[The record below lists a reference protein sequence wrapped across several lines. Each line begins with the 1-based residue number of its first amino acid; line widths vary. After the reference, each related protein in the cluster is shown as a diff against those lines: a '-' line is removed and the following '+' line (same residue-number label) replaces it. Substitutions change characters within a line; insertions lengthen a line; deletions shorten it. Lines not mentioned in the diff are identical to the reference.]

1 MNILYAV
8 SEAAP
13 FSKTGGLG
21 DVAGS
26 LPKAL
31 CAEGEDCRV
40 ILPLYSSIAEKWRE
54 QMTFSFYTHVHLSWR
69 TQYCGVYELNYDNV
83 TYYFLDNEF
92 YFKRNKVYGEPD
104 DGERFGFF
112 SRAVIEVLPLLGW
125 RPDIINCNDWQT
137 ALIPIY
143 LRYEPAEFYQGIKS
157 VFTIHNIEY
166 QGRFIEWCLGDVFGL
181 PRELYDSGII
191 RYDDDIN
198 LMKGAIYK
206 ADYVTTVSPSYCWEL
221 RYPYFACGLNNV
233 IADNAYKFS
242 GILNGID
249 LDRFSP
255 ENDSCLSSSYSAKD
269 ISGKVECKKSLCRE
283 LGLDEND
290 DGPIIAC
297 ISRLVSHK
305 GFDLVSAALDSLVDK
320 GARLVILGTGE
331 AGFENRFRQA
341 ENYYKGR
348 VSANIMY
355 SEQRASMLYAGA
367 DMLLMPSKSEPCG
380 LSQMIAMRYGT
391 LPIVHAVG
399 GLRDSVR
406 PYPQDNSNGFSF
418 DEYSV
423 PALIGT
429 VDYALGVYNNK
440 SEWQALMHRAMTE
453 DLSWSHSAKEYID
466 VYKKISG

>member
-13 FSKTGGLG
+13 FIKTGGLG

-31 CAEGEDCRV
+31 CTEGVNARV

-54 QMTFSFYTHVHLSWR
+54 KMQFLFYTTVHLSWR
-69 TQYCGVYELNYDNV
+69 RQYAGVYSLEHEGV
-83 TYYFLDNEF
+83 TYYFVDNEF
-92 YFKRNKVYGEPD
+92 YFKRGKAYGEPD

-112 SRAVIEVLPLLGW
+112 SRAVVEIMPLLDFK
-125 RPDIINCNDWQT
+125 PDIVSCNDWQT

-143 LRYEPAEFYQGIKS
+143 LRYEQAEFYREIKS

-191 RYDDDIN
+191 RYENDIN

-206 ADYVTTVSPSYCWEL
+206 ADYVTTVSPGYAWEL
-221 RYPYFACGLNNV
+221 RNPYFACGLHKV
-233 IADNAYKFS
+233 IEDNAYKFS
-242 GILNGID
+242 GIVNGID
-249 LDRFSP
+249 MQRFSP
-255 ENDSCLSSSYSAKD
+255 ENDRHLPQPFSAD
-269 ISGKVECKKSLCRE
+269 ELSGKRECKRALCRE
-283 LGLDEND
+283 LGMDEND

-305 GFDLVSAALDSLVDK
+305 GCDLISAALDSLVSK
-320 GARLVILGTGE
+320 GVRVVILGTGDS
-331 AGFENRFRQA
+331 AFENRFRDA
-341 ENYYKGR
+341 EYRHKGR
-348 VSANIMY
+348 VSSNIMY
-355 SEQRASMLYAGA
+355 SEQRASLIYAGA

-380 LSQMIAMRYGT
+380 LSQLIAMRYGT
-391 LPIVHAVG
+391 LPVVHAVG
-399 GLRDSVR
+399 GLRDTVR

-418 DEYSV
+418 GDYSTD
-423 PALIGT
+423 ALLGT
-429 VDYALGVYNNK
+429 VDYAVGVYYNK
-440 SEWQALMHRAMTE
+440 EQWRSLMKRAMTE
-453 DLSWSHSAKEYID
+453 DLGWSRSAKEYID
-466 VYKKISG
+466 VYRKITQ

>member
-31 CAEGEDCRV
+31 CRAGEDCRV
-40 ILPLYSSIAEKWRE
+40 ILPLYGSVDAKWRE
-54 QMTFSFYTHVHLSWR
+54 RMTFCFYTYVHLSWR
-69 TQYCGVYELNYDNV
+69 IQYCGVYKLKYEGV

-92 YFKRNKVYGEPD
+92 YFSRPKTYGEPD

-112 SRAVIEVLPLLGW
+112 SRAIIEVMPLLGW
-125 RPDIINCNDWQT
+125 RPDVVSCNDWQT
-137 ALIPIY
+137 ALVPIY
-143 LRYEPAEFYQGIKS
+143 LRYEPAEYYQGIKS

-166 QGRFIEWCLGDVFGL
+166 QGRYIEWCLGDVFGL
-181 PRELYDSGII
+181 PRELYDFGII
-191 RYDDDIN
+191 RYENDIN

-206 ADYVTTVSPSYCWEL
+206 ADYVTTVSPSYCREL
-221 RYPYFACGLNNV
+221 QYPYFACGLENV
-233 IADNAYKFS
+233 VSDNSYKFS

-249 LDRFSP
+249 TLRFSP
-255 ENDSCLSSSYSAKD
+255 EHDEFIVAPFSAD
-269 ISGKVECKKSLCRE
+269 APDGKKECKKQLCRE
-283 LGLDEND
+283 LGFDEND

-305 GFDLVSAALDSLVDK
+305 GFDLVSTALDALISR
-320 GARLVILGTGE
+320 GARVVILGTGDK
-331 AGFENRFRQA
+331 GFESRFREA
-341 ENYYKGR
+341 ENFYKGR

-355 SEQRASMLYAGA
+355 SEQRASLLYAGA

-391 LPIVHAVG
+391 IPIVHSVG

-406 PYPQDNSNGFSF
+406 PYPQENSIGFSF
-418 DEYSV
+418 EEYSAA
-423 PALIGT
+423 ALVGT
-429 VDYALGVYNNK
+429 ADYALGIYNNRP
-440 SEWQALMHRAMTE
+440 EWQSLMRRAMTE
-453 DLSWSHSAKEYID
+453 DFGWERSAREYIN
-466 VYKKISG
+466 VYKKISS

>member
-31 CAEGEDCRV
+31 CAQGEDCRV
-40 ILPLYSSIAEKWRE
+40 ILPLYGSIDEKWRE
-54 QMTFSFYTHVHLSWR
+54 QMSFSFYTKVHLSWR
-69 TQYCGVYELNYDNV
+69 SQYCGVYELEHEGV
-83 TYYFLDNEF
+83 TYYFLDNEY
-92 YFKRNKVYGEPD
+92 YFKRSKVYGEPD

-125 RPDIINCNDWQT
+125 RPDVINCNDWQT
-137 ALIPIY
+137 ALVPVY

-166 QGRFIEWCLGDVFGL
+166 QGRYIEWCLGDVFGL

-191 RYDDDIN
+191 RYENDIN
-198 LMKGAIYK
+198 LMKAAIYK

-221 RYPYFACGLNNV
+221 RYPYFASGLHEV

-249 LDRFSP
+249 LSRFSP
-255 ENDSCLSSSYSAKD
+255 ENDSFLAAPYNAAD
-269 ISGKVECKKSLCRE
+269 TSGKADCKRALCRE

-290 DGPIIAC
+290 DSPIIAC

-305 GFDLVSAALDSLVDK
+305 GFDLVSAALDSLVGK
-320 GARLVILGTGE
+320 GARLVILGTGDE
-331 AGFENRFRQA
+331 VFENRFREA
-341 ENYYKGR
+341 EGFYKGR
-348 VSANIMY
+348 VSASIMY

-423 PALIGT
+423 SALIGT
-429 VDYALGVYNNK
+429 TDYALGVYYNRPQ
-440 SEWQALMHRAMTE
+440 WQELMHRAMTE
-453 DLSWSHSAKEYID
+453 DLGWERSAKEYIN
-466 VYKKISG
+466 VYKNIIN